1 MWKLGKR
8 IWCNSLHRSSKGAT
22 LVEVVIAIVVLGLI
36 TASVPPV
43 LIMLNNSQF
52 RWNEQAVAESLVR
65 TQFEHI
71 KGCSY
76 ICANVNNSISEG
88 GVTVLKPSDSY
99 MTVPVLPD
107 NSYEVKIIVKPMQTD
122 TSTNPPG
129 HLYLSEGA
137 YQYECDGDGNFLKDA
152 DGRILGIQEITVE
165 VYHVGKLVISAKDY
179 KVNR

>member
-1 MWKLGKR
+1 MWKHGKR
-8 IWCNSLHRSSKGAT
+8 IFRKSIRRSSRGAT
-22 LVEVVIAIVVLGLI
+22 LVEVVIAIVVLSLI

-52 RWNEQAVAESLVR
+52 RWNEQAVSESLVR

-107 NSYEVKIIVKPMQTD
+107 NSYEVKIIVKPMQLD
-122 TSTNPPG
+122 DSTNPPR

-152 DGRILGIQEITVE
+152 EGRLLGMQEITVE